1 VEASYLIV
9 RARERESISHAL
21 SVAAFEERSSRHHRL
36 GRHELA
42 LAGALTAFLKRF
54 LESPPGLTAEK
65 SLKKSEGSGADLRA
79 RANPASIAAASTMLR
94 LAFGRRN
101 YLPPPGQEPPTDE
114 SAE

>member
-42 LAGALTAFLKRF
+42 LAGALTAFLKCF

-65 SLKKSEGSGADLRA
+65 SLKKA
-79 RANPASIAAASTMLR
+79 RAAEPT
-94 LAFGRRN
+94 FGRRN